1 MNKKFLGEISFPT
14 IPQSIFLLA
23 RLTLDKLLKNAEFQ
37 PFDAPPGIIFL
48 KFFKSK
54 INISILTNMFV
65 IHSKIVRCQVKV
77 LKFIEYSHFSI
88 FKLILKIKTTR
99 YGLVNYTI
107 GKLRKRAF

>member
-1 MNKKFLGEISFPT
+1 M
-14 IPQSIFLLA
+14 IPQSSFLLA

-48 KFFKSK
+48 EFFKSK

-65 IHSKIVRCQVKV
+65 IHSEIVRCQVKV
-77 LKFIEYSHFSI
+77 LQFIEDSHFLI

-99 YGLVNYTI
+99 YGLANYTI
-107 GKLRKRAF
+107 GKLRKRAFW

>member
-1 MNKKFLGEISFPT
+1 M
-14 IPQSIFLLA
+14 IPQSIFLFA
-23 RLTLDKLLKNAEFQ
+23 RLTLDNLLKNAEFQ

-65 IHSKIVRCQVKV
+65 IHFEIVRCQVKV
-77 LKFIEYSHFSI
+77 LQFIEYSHFSI
-88 FKLILKIKTTR
+88 FKLILKIKITR

-107 GKLRKRAF
+107 GKLRKRAFW